1 MVDSKK
7 SAARGL
13 SLTRMNGQRLGTSK
27 ERWIL
32 KGWKVSKSGNSWET
46 NQASPSRFMSISVR
60 VEKFL
65 KSFPKEKV
73 RTIHSSEE

>member
-1 MVDSKK
+1 MVDGKK
-7 SAARGL
+7 SAVRGL
-13 SLTRMNGQRLGTSK
+13 SLTRMNRQRVGTSK

-32 KGWKVSKSGNSWET
+32 KGWKESKSSNSWET
-46 NQASPSRFMSISVR
+46 NQASPSRFMSISKR
-60 VEKFL
+60 IEKFL